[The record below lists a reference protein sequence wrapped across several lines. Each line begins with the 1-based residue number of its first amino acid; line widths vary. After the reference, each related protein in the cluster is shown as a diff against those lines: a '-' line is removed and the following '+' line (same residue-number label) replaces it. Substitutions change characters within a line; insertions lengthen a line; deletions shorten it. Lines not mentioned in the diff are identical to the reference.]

1 MIFCARLAAICG
13 IWTDKIATVLGSH
26 TATVDHE
33 SDRFGRGR
41 GTGSQRQN
49 ERTVDRTQAPRRT
62 PPSHPSPQGGTAGKL
77 GGRGESV
84 LHPPFV
90 DKVTEGLH
98 HLPGLRPRVTRPHVF
113 GIESIKQGREEIDGR
128 RSYSLLPN

>member
-49 ERTVDRTQAPRRT
+49 ERAVDRAQAPRRT
-62 PPSHPSPQGGTAGKL
+62 PPSHPSPQGGTADKL
-77 GGRGESV
+77 GGRGERSPSP
-84 LHPPFV
+84 LRGQSDGSSAPPSWSPTAGDQDPCLRDRV
-90 DKVTEGLH
+90 DQAGW
-98 HLPGLRPRVTRPHVF
+98 
-113 GIESIKQGREEIDGR
+113 
-128 RSYSLLPN
+128 